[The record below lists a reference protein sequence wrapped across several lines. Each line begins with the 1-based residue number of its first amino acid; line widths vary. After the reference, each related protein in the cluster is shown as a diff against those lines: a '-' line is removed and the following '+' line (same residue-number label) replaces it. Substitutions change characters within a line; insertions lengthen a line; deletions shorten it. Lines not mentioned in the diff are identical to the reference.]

1 MAGEVNLEI
10 LVESEYPAAEDTLV
24 LGPRFPAVS
33 APGQRL
39 HHKGFVH
46 LHHHHV
52 VIIIIIIIVLIMVLI
67 IIIIIIST

>member
-52 VIIIIIIIVLIMVLI
+52 IIIIIIIIVLIMVLI